1 MHRLYSLIPSLLLI
15 CLSFVHSQSV
25 ELRSANS
32 SVCTNETILFGE
44 KSAIDRIYT
53 GLPQLKTVRQQSDT
67 DIPQNVYNCYYIHA
81 MMDVSVGHS
90 NFTLGLGPSVHVQ
103 KISRSLD
110 LSAEYPK
117 SFATPIE
124 RPVQD
129 IGGSLEA
136 VFHAINAK
144 DLNVGISYRWFL
156 SQGLNAHTLNIT
168 FNINQPSER
177 SLI

>member
-15 CLSFVHSQSV
+15 SLSFVHSQSV
-25 ELRSANS
+25 ELHSANPS
-32 SVCTNETILFGE
+32 ICTNETILFGE

-81 MMDVSVGHS
+81 MMDVSVGYS
-90 NFTLGLGPSVHVQ
+90 SFTLGLGPSVHVQ
-103 KISRSLD
+103 KTSRSLE
-110 LSAEYPK
+110 LSAENPG
-117 SFATPIE
+117 SFTTPIE

-136 VFHAINAK
+136 VFHAINAE
-144 DLNVGISYRWFL
+144 DLKVGISYRWFL
-156 SQGLNAHTLNIT
+156 SPELNAHTLNIT
-168 FNINQPSER
+168 FNINQPTEKT
-177 SLI
+177 LI